1 MAFIDIQDPVKR
13 EQTVQDYIKNLQEI
27 RQRKENQ
34 KVRGITEQR
43 NIEKVFQP
51 VVQATEKSAS
61 QITGE
66 IKNLKEQP
74 KKGKPVN
81 RTLDYYLNQLDKAKL
96 DQYFGI

>member
-13 EQTVQDYIKNLQEI
+13 EQTVQDYIKNLKEI

-61 QITGE
+61 QITSE
-66 IKNLKEQP
+66 
-74 KKGKPVN
+74 
-81 RTLDYYLNQLDKAKL
+81 
-96 DQYFGI
+96 

>member
-13 EQTVQDYIKNLQEI
+13 EQTVQDYIKNLKEI

-61 QITGE
+61 QI
-66 IKNLKEQP
+66 
-74 KKGKPVN
+74 PV
-81 RTLDYYLNQLDKAKL
+81 K
-96 DQYFGI
+96 

>member
-13 EQTVQDYIKNLQEI
+13 EQIVQDYIKNLKEI

-61 QITGE
+61 QITSE
-66 IKNLKEQP
+66 I
-74 KKGKPVN
+74 
-81 RTLDYYLNQLDKAKL
+81 
-96 DQYFGI
+96 